1 MTSGLQD
8 EGVGMGGRWM
18 CCVVGLVLAAGGCAI
33 EGEKEVAPV
42 AGAVSRAPASTL
54 TAEPTSTPTTMP
66 PETVPTAPPATTVEK
81 PVTVRRLVVVTRAVA
96 FKRVTKQDA
105 SLEVGTREV
114 TKRGRAGVQR
124 LTYEVTITDGVQV
137 GKRLVR
143 QVVTRKPVTEV
154 TSIGTKAVVV
164 EEESGCDSNYS
175 GCVPIASDV
184 DCAGGSGNGPEYV
197 AGPVDVLGSDIYGLD
212 ADDDGVGCEDN

>member
-1 MTSGLQD
+1 
-8 EGVGMGGRWM
+8 M
-18 CCVVGLVLAAGGCAI
+18 CCVVGLVVVAAGCAI
-33 EGEKEVAPV
+33 EGEKDGGQVAPV
-42 AGAVSRAPASTL
+42 AGAVSQAPAST
-54 TAEPTSTPTTMP
+54 PTSPAPTTAPTKP
-66 PETVPTAPPATTVEK
+66 PRVTPAVK

-105 SLEVGTREV
+105 ALEVGTREI

-124 LTYEVTITDGVQV
+124 LTYEVTLTGGVQV

-154 TSIGTKAVVV
+154 TSVGTKAVVV

-197 AGPVDVLGSDIYGLD
+197 AGPVDVLGSDVYGLD

>member
-1 MTSGLQD
+1 
-8 EGVGMGGRWM
+8 MGGRWI
-18 CCVVGLVLAAGGCAI
+18 CCVVGLVLAAGGCGI
-33 EGEKEVAPV
+33 EGEKEGGGVAPV
-42 AGAVSRAPASTL
+42 AGAVSQAPS
-54 TAEPTSTPTTMP
+54 STPTA
-66 PETVPTAPPATTVEK
+66 APPTSAPSKPPQATPAVK
-81 PVTVRRLVVVTRAVA
+81 PVTVRRMVVVTRAVA

-105 SLEVGTREV
+105 ALEVGTREV
-114 TKRGRAGVQR
+114 TTRGRAGVQR
-124 LTYEVTITDGVQV
+124 LTYEVTLTGGVQV

-143 QVVTRKPVTEV
+143 QVVTRKPVAEV
-154 TSIGTKAVVV
+154 TSVGTKALVV

-197 AGPVDVLGSDIYGLD
+197 EGPVDVIGSDVYGLD

>member
-1 MTSGLQD
+1 M
-8 EGVGMGGRWM
+8 
-18 CCVVGLVLAAGGCAI
+18 VGLVLAAGGCAT
-33 EGEKEVAPV
+33 EGEKEGAHIAPV
-42 AGAVSRAPASTL
+42 AGAVSQAPASTP
-54 TAEPTSTPTTMP
+54 TAEPTSTPTA
-66 PETVPTAPPATTVEK
+66 VPTTPLATTVVK

-143 QVVTRKPVTEV
+143 QVVTRKPVSEV
-154 TSIGTKAVVV
+154 TSVGTKAVVV

-197 AGPVDVLGSDIYGLD
+197 EGPVDVLGSDVYGLD